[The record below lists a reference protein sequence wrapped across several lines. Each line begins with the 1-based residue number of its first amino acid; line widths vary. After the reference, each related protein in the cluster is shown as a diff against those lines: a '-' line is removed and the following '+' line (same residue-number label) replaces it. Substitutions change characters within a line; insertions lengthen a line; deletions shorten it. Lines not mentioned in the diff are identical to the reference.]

1 MSPNTHLGWGGG
13 QGTGKWARGGGGNQQ
28 LPSKLV
34 KDHGS
39 LEVGGLE
46 ALAEG
51 DEEVHD
57 LSDLGQVGQALPE
70 LQGVGLIPVHGLR
83 VLLAPEDSRGVEQLP
98 RHEVGEVGR
107 PVLGGARDGDLARLV
122 EHDVPALKLQPVLL
136 DEINAVHGLGRP
148 QQLLAILALLPAL
161 RQALHAQPHLLGQ
174 VPVQD

>member
-1 MSPNTHLGWGGG
+1 ML
-13 QGTGKWARGGGGNQQ
+13 K
-28 LPSKLV
+28 
-34 KDHGS
+34 
-39 LEVGGLE
+39 

-51 DEEVHD
+51 DEKVHHLAD
-57 LSDLGQVGQALPE
+57 FGQVRQALPE
-70 LQGVGLIPVHGLR
+70 LLCFGLFPIRGLGVF
-83 VLLAPEDSRGVEQLP
+83 LAPEDGRGVQQLP

-136 DEINAVHGLGRP
+136 DEVNAVHGLGRP